1 MPTCKSCSDLHGRP
15 AWTTQLCEMALLGVG
30 ELCGVP
36 AVEHYRCVACGSSF
50 SRVLI
55 GASCDCIWQSLDCR
69 GASEERSARA
79 EGFGPQE
86 AGGTA

>member
-1 MPTCKSCSDLHGRP
+1 
-15 AWTTQLCEMALLGVG
+15 MALLGVG

-55 GASCDCIWQSLDCR
+55 GASCDCIWQLLDRRYSGDDRAGPSTGSLQTE
-69 GASEERSARA
+69 SI
-79 EGFGPQE
+79 
-86 AGGTA
+86 

>member
-1 MPTCKSCSDLHGRP
+1 
-15 AWTTQLCEMALLGVG
+15 MALLGVG